1 MKRQEA
7 RSGGRKCQ
15 RTGCEASRQ
24 VTSGA
29 CFLGRCLLPL
39 LLLVLYPWSA
49 GAADTVRVRASLA
62 QKDAVWV
69 GQKVTLQL
77 TVLTS
82 TWFSHEP
89 TVHLPQVSSVALFEK
104 PIVKRPE
111 SDSIDGETWSGI
123 YLEFFVFPLRP
134 GEHVIPSF
142 PIRAT
147 PALPGGTPQEVEV
160 QTPELR
166 LIAKLPPGA
175 EDFTVLI
182 TTTELTVDERW
193 EPQIGPAKV
202 GDAFTHVVRL
212 QAPDVVGMAL
222 PPLPELKLNGL
233 GIYPKAPE
241 VHDQLSRGDLI
252 GERQEAVTYICE
264 KPGTYTVPS
273 IVIPWWDVDEQQLK
287 RAVLPAVTFTVAPNP
302 ALASAEGGSDALA
315 TARSPLLTWGAIA
328 GLGVLILVAVSVWLW
343 RQRLSQHWHAW
354 SRHRAESETGLFAR
368 LQQACHSGNAT
379 QTFSTLMLWLDCLHD
394 GAESATIEE
403 FVQQCGNPDL
413 AQELEALQLVVV
425 TPATPW
431 SGVRLAQMLRQVR
444 QTIRRRHLSGARSPL
459 PQLNP

>member
-1 MKRQEA
+1 MSIA
-7 RSGGRKCQ
+7 FSL
-15 RTGCEASRQ
+15 GC
-24 VTSGA
+24 
-29 CFLGRCLLPL
+29 CLLPF
-39 LLLVLYPWSA
+39 LLLVLAPQGA
-49 GAADTVRVRASLA
+49 GAADTVRVRVSLA

-77 TVLTS
+77 VVLTS

-89 TVHLPQVSSVALFEK
+89 TVHLPQVSGVALFEK

-111 SDSIDGETWSGI
+111 SERIDGATWSGI
-123 YLEFFVFPLRP
+123 YFEFLVFPLRP
-134 GEHVIPSF
+134 GEHVLPSF

-147 PALPGGTPQEVEV
+147 PALPGSTPQEVEV
-160 QTPELR
+160 QTPALR
-166 LIAKLPPGA
+166 LVAQLPPGA
-175 EDFTVLI
+175 EDFTMLI

-222 PPLPELKLNGL
+222 PPLPDLQLNGL
-233 GIYPKAPE
+233 GTYPKAPE

-252 GERQEAVTYICE
+252 GERQEAVTYVCE
-264 KPGTYTVPS
+264 QPGTYTVPAV
-273 IVIPWWDVDEQQLK
+273 VIPWWDVDEQQLK
-287 RAVLPAVTFTVAPNP
+287 RVVLPAVTFTVAPNP
-302 ALASAEGGSDALA
+302 VLASEGGGGNAVA
-315 TARSPLLTWGAIA
+315 TARSPRHTWGVIA
-328 GLGVLILVAVSVWLW
+328 GLSVLTLVAVSLWLW
-343 RQRLSQHWHAW
+343 RQRLSQHWHTW
-354 SRHRAESETGLFAR
+354 SQRRADREAGLFAQ
-368 LQQACHSGNAT
+368 LQQACHSGNAA
-379 QTFSTLMLWLDCLHD
+379 QTFSTLMLWLDRLYD
-394 GAESATIEE
+394 GAGSATIEE
-403 FVQQCGNPDL
+403 FVQQCGDPDL

-431 SGVRLAQMLRQVR
+431 SGVRLARMLRQVR